1 MPIEGASCGGAVA
14 LQGHAGEESTRP
26 RENTRAL
33 LGLNGRLGTDP
44 DRSKLVVLAAQLIL
58 KEALEGE
65 VRDEIGRERYER
77 SEAEA
82 SSYHT
87 GFSAPVSLDRAHQ
100 RLIFGPPTVVGNLL

>member
-1 MPIEGASCGGAVA
+1 
-14 LQGHAGEESTRP
+14 
-26 RENTRAL
+26 
-33 LGLNGRLGTDP
+33 
-44 DRSKLVVLAAQLIL
+44 LAAQLIL

-65 VRDEIGRERYER
+65 VRDEIGRER